1 MPHRT
6 TLATLRPALL
16 IVAATAMLF
25 GRQTSDGFV
34 PHAPGPYT
42 PLVYDQDWSY
52 LSDTRN
58 VQDSSDRLH
67 FVPLNQDETE
77 YVDFEGQ
84 IRERGEYFDHPAWGA
99 QPPDNG
105 YLLQRYLLSA
115 DFHLGPSF
123 RIFCQLGSSLIDG
136 RDGGPRVAVDK
147 QELSFNQCFADVP
160 VLRMGN
166 RQLTI
171 RAGRQL
177 VSLGST
183 RLVAIGAGL
192 NVEQPFDGVRLMLG
206 MGNWQ
211 FQGLALRPVAVASG
225 ILQSGP
231 DHTQE
236 LWGVYATHAV
246 AIPESKLDLYYLGY
260 DHAKAIWTAGVGREQ
275 RESFGIR
282 SYAPTPTWYHDWEF
296 IYQTGRFGPDN
307 IRAWSIGTNTGY
319 RFRHTRFAP
328 RVEIDSGA
336 MSGDG
341 NLKDKTLGTFNA
353 LFPNGSYLGQALLL
367 GPYNLIIARPK
378 LELHLTRNLT
388 LSPNF
393 EALWRES
400 TTDGIYGSV
409 GYPNH
414 AGTLSRARFVGSQ
427 IDAELDYQLS
437 RHLLLSVD
445 YEHFFPG
452 EFLKQTQP
460 NREVNFIAPQL
471 TYNF

>member
-1 MPHRT
+1 MPHQT
-6 TLATLRPALL
+6 TLATLRLALL
-16 IVAATAMLF
+16 IVAATVTLC
-25 GRQTSDGFV
+25 GQQTSGGFV
-34 PHAPGPYT
+34 PHQPLPYT

-52 LSDTRN
+52 LSDHRN
-58 VQDSSDRLH
+58 VQDFSDRLH
-67 FVPLNQDETE
+67 FVPLNEDETD
-77 YVDFEGQ
+77 YIDFAGQ
-84 IRERGEYFDHPAWGA
+84 IRERGEYFDHAAWGA

-105 YLLQRYLLSA
+105 YLLQRYLFSA
-115 DFHLGPSF
+115 DLHLAHSL
-123 RIFCQLGSSLIDG
+123 RVFCQLSSSLIDG
-136 RDGGPRVAVDK
+136 RDGGPRVAVDQ

-160 VLRMGN
+160 VLHRGKK
-166 RQLTI
+166 QLTI
-171 RAGRQL
+171 RVGRQL

-192 NVEQPFDGVRLMLG
+192 NVQQPFDGVRLMLDL
-206 MGNWQ
+206 GNWQ
-211 FQGLALRPVAVASG
+211 FQALALRPVAVASG

-236 LWGVYATHAV
+236 LWGIYATHSV
-246 AIPESKLDLYYLGY
+246 PIPKSKLDLYYLGY
-260 DHAKAIWTAGVGREQ
+260 DHVKAIWTAGVGREL

-282 SYAPTPTWYHDWEF
+282 LYAPTPTWYYDWEF

-319 RFRHTRFAP
+319 QFRHARFAP
-328 RVEIDSGA
+328 RVEIDTGA

-341 NLKDKTLGTFNA
+341 NLKDKTLGTFNS
-353 LFPNGSYLGQALLL
+353 LFPNGSYLSQALLL
-367 GPYNLIIARPK
+367 GPYNLLIARPK
-378 LELHLTRNLT
+378 LELHLTRKLT

-409 GYPNH
+409 GYPTR
-414 AGTLSRARFVGSQ
+414 AGTLSDARFVGSQ
-427 IDAELDYQLS
+427 IDAQLDYRLG
-437 RHLLLSVD
+437 RHMLFSVD

-452 EFLKQTQP
+452 EFLKQTPP
-460 NREVNFIAPQL
+460 NREVNFIAPQF

>member
-1 MPHRT
+1 MPHQT
-6 TLATLRPALL
+6 SVATLRLALL
-16 IVAATAMLF
+16 IVAATVTLS
-25 GRQTSDGFV
+25 GQQTSGVFV
-34 PHAPGPYT
+34 PHEPLPYT
-42 PLVYDQDWSY
+42 PFVYDQDWSY
-52 LSDTRN
+52 LSDARN
-58 VQDSSDRLH
+58 VQDFSDRLH
-67 FVPLNQDETE
+67 FVPLNDDETE
-77 YVDFEGQ
+77 YIDFTGQ

-105 YLLQRYLLSA
+105 YLLQRYLFSA
-115 DFHLGPSF
+115 DLHLAPSF
-123 RIFCQLGSSLIDG
+123 RVFCQLGSSLIDG

-160 VLRMGN
+160 LLRTGKK
-166 RQLTI
+166 QLTI

-192 NVEQPFDGVRLMLG
+192 NVEQPFDGARLMLD

-236 LWGVYATHAV
+236 LWGVYGTHSV
-246 AIPESKLDLYYLGY
+246 PIPKSKLDLYYLGY
-260 DHAKAIWTAGVGREQ
+260 DHAKAIWNAGFGREQ
-275 RESFGIR
+275 RQSFGIR
-282 SYAPTPTWYHDWEF
+282 LYAPTPTWYYDWEF

-319 RFRHTRFAP
+319 RFRHAKFTP
-328 RVEIDSGA
+328 RVEIDTGA

-341 NLKDKTLGTFNA
+341 NLKDKTLGTFNS

-367 GPYNLIIARPK
+367 GPYNVVIARPK
-378 LELHLTRNLT
+378 LELHLTSKLT

-409 GYPNH
+409 GYPTH
-414 AGTLSRARFVGSQ
+414 AGTLSGARFVGSQ
-427 IDAELDYQLS
+427 IDAELDYRLG
-437 RHLLLSVD
+437 RHMLLSVD

-452 EFLKQTQP
+452 EFLKQTPP
-460 NREVNFIAPQL
+460 NREVNFIAPQI